1 MTGAFQCLLAA
12 LRPAQNIH
20 LVVHTNSH
28 TSHKSNCSFHTLVE
42 LLPHQR
48 RIKGGGNRGS
58 APPWACQGG
67 ALPPPEILASKK
79 SKEDLEELCYFI
91 HNILNPND
99 PLLREKF
106 PRRVYLIIQSRY
118 LKINLNRICKSPL
131 LLFALQAPPPPKGYI
146 NKLPIYAICF
156 SLKKG
161 E

>member
-1 MTGAFQCLLAA
+1 MPFEKTFKRLDPDKLEVIRRKLQEEYDARDSADFFGFKEVRRARKTLAIGARETYTQG
-12 LRPAQNIH
+12 
-20 LVVHTNSH
+20 
-28 TSHKSNCSFHTLVE
+28 
-42 LLPHQR
+42 

-106 PRRVYLIIQSRY
+106 PRRVYLII
-118 LKINLNRICKSPL
+118 
-131 LLFALQAPPPPKGYI
+131 
-146 NKLPIYAICF
+146 
-156 SLKKG
+156 
-161 E
+161 

>member
-1 MTGAFQCLLAA
+1 MPMAVDREGGALLIW
-12 LRPAQNIH
+12 AQG
-20 LVVHTNSH
+20 
-28 TSHKSNCSFHTLVE
+28 
-42 LLPHQR
+42 

-106 PRRVYLIIQSRY
+106 PRRVYLII
-118 LKINLNRICKSPL
+118 
-131 LLFALQAPPPPKGYI
+131 
-146 NKLPIYAICF
+146 
-156 SLKKG
+156 
-161 E
+161 